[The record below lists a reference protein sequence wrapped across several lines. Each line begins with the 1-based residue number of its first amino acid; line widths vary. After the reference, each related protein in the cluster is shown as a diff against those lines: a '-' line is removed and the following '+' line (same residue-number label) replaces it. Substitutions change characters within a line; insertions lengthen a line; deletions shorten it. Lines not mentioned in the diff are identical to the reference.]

1 MVFSCPVTDRFYN
14 VFAHHR
20 LLRGNL
26 IATGRCIGISGSV
39 HPVIIIRL
47 TFLQTAVQIIGVIVH
62 HIHDHSDALPVKSR
76 NHFFHF
82 PDTHFSMER
91 VRRKRSLRYIVIQRI
106 VSPVILPLLLC
117 CLINTCKIIHRHD
130 LHMRNTERFEIIQ
143 SSSFSLFVFGSLFC

>member
-1 MVFSCPVTDRFYN
+1 MIFPCPVTDRFYD

-20 LLRGNL
+20 LLRSNF

-47 TFLQTAVQIIGVIVH
+47 TFLQTAVQIIGVIVY

-82 PDTHFSMER
+82 PDTHLPMER
-91 VRRKRSLRYIVIQRI
+91 I
-106 VSPVILPLLLC
+106 C
-117 CLINTCKIIHRHD
+117 
-130 LHMRNTERFEIIQ
+130 
-143 SSSFSLFVFGSLFC
+143 